1 MLELTEENFN
11 VVEELRDRDISTRDK
26 WHINNYSERVKG
38 IMPEGYDSMAQ
49 FIRDWLSVSPEGT
62 LKKLQEYEIEIKTKA
77 VKQKILL
84 TVEEVTVLLTRKIA
98 IIKRDYTAQHDDL
111 IKRYAKYYKIDD
123 LIGYTYLEQIVEY
136 LNKVIKN
143 VEKKYPSLIVKFEG
157 KTPRRKV

>member
-1 MLELTEENFN
+1 MYDYERNTFININSLFNDPLEFDFDLEEMF
-11 VVEELRDRDISTRDK
+11 
-26 WHINNYSERVKG
+26 
-38 IMPEGYDSMAQ
+38 
-49 FIRDWLSVSPEGT
+49 
-62 LKKLQEYEIEIKTKA
+62 KKDCFTKA